1 MNMNIYVEDI
11 IRECDGKLIIGDS
24 KKKMYKFLCYTAVS
38 GFGVGYFPFASGTA
52 GSFAT
57 LPFAFAAAYYFGFW
71 GILLLAVATF
81 LLGSLPQK
89 KS

>member
-1 MNMNIYVEDI
+1 
-11 IRECDGKLIIGDS
+11 
-24 KKKMYKFLCYTAVS
+24 MYKFLCYTAVS

-81 LLGSLPQK
+81 FYWGHCLKRSLKIYQTRPLNNHH
-89 KS
+89 